1 MTSYPCSSKRWRG
14 WPCTASVSVPA
25 AVVASRWHKWTV
37 WCCQFVWA
45 GTQWLSK
52 VSFSSPGSRG
62 HVALRAA
69 RKTQILTSPRAF
81 LKNAW
86 LISYNYTAALKEALK
101 LFQLGGFQHV
111 WNPDNLLSKRSEFL
125 IPSQPPIPRTTC
137 PSESSVHLLHHF
149 PFLLA
154 LLWSSLVQRGL
165 LALALLPASLHAGPS
180 VCRMWQT
187 GIRRGRKSSH
197 PAHR

>member
-37 WCCQFVWA
+37 WCCQFLWA

-101 LFQLGGFQHV
+101 LFQLWGFQHV
-111 WNPDNLLSKRSEFL
+111 WTPWQFVKQEEWVSYSFSASYTQDHLSQWVFCSPASPFSLLA
-125 IPSQPPIPRTTC
+125 C
-137 PSESSVHLLHHF
+137 PSLEFTSAERFISF
-149 PFLLA
+149 GTPPCLA
-154 LLWSSLVQRGL
+154 PRWSLCL
-165 LALALLPASLHAGPS
+165 
-180 VCRMWQT
+180 
-187 GIRRGRKSSH
+187 
-197 PAHR
+197 